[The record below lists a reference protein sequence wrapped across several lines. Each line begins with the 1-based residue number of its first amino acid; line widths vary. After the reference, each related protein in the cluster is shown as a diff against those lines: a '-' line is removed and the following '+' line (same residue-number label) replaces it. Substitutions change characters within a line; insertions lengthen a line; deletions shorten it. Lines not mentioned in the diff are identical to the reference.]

1 MNPLRIFFDH
11 YHKNNPAPR
20 NERISSA
27 LAKHIG
33 SATSLLDVGCGNGG
47 LTLEVGKKIGATDL
61 HGVDVVPR
69 PESYIDVKFY
79 DGKTLPFADRSFD
92 AVIIADVLHH
102 CDDATAVLRECVRV
116 AKNVVAVKDHFSF
129 GKISHE
135 TLYWMDRFGNA
146 KDSIEVRGHYFT
158 PSEWVAMFA
167 SAGSR
172 ITELN
177 WPMRMHDM
185 PWRIVGWP
193 ELQFTAKLVPV
204 RS

>member
-1 MNPLRIFFDH
+1 MNPIRVLFDH
-11 YHKNNPAPR
+11 YHKTNPAPR
-20 NERISSA
+20 NERISVA

-33 SATSLLDVGCGNGG
+33 SAESLLDVGCGNGG
-47 LTLEVGKKIGATDL
+47 LTLAVAEKIGATKL
-61 HGVDVVPR
+61 AGVDVVPR

-79 DGKTLPFADRSFD
+79 DGKTLPFEDASFD

-116 AKNVVAVKDHFSF
+116 AKKTVVVKDHFSF
-129 GKISHE
+129 GPISHQ
-135 TLYWMDRFGNA
+135 TLYFMDRFGNA
-146 KDSIEVRGHYFT
+146 KDSIDVRGHYFS
-158 PSEWVAMFA
+158 PSQWVTMFVEA
-167 SAGSR
+167 KSR

-204 RS
+204 R

>member
-1 MNPLRIFFDH
+1 M
-11 YHKNNPAPR
+11 
-20 NERISSA
+20 
-27 LAKHIG
+27 
-33 SATSLLDVGCGNGG
+33 LDVGCGNGG
-47 LTLEVGKKIGATDL
+47 LTLEVAKKIGAEKIA
-61 HGVDVVPR
+61 GVDVVPR

-79 DGKTLPFADRSFD
+79 DGTTLPFEDRSFD

-102 CDDATAVLRECVRV
+102 CTDATAVLRECVRV
-116 AKNVVAVKDHFSF
+116 AKDVVAVKDHFSF
-129 GKISHE
+129 GKLSHE

-146 KDSIEVRGHYFT
+146 KDSIEVRGHYCT
-158 PSEWVAMFA
+158 PSEWIQMFA
-167 SAGSR
+167 AANSR